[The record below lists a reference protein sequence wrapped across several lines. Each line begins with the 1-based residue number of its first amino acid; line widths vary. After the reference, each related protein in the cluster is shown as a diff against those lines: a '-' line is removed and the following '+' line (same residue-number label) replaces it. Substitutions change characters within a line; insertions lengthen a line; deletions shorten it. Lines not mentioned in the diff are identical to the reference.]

1 MHSVLASRYRMKN
14 AVGAGTFGSVFV
26 CDDTQTQSEVA
37 LKVQTD
43 PVKSAQ
49 LRTEAEVYTRLTG
62 AEGFPAFFGTGV
74 DKDTRYI
81 ALELLGKSIRVL
93 TREQSKKLSLK
104 TCLMLFDQ
112 MIARVEYL
120 HRKGYVHRDLKP
132 SNFLIGTGAKS
143 NTLYLIDFGLCLR
156 YVDIGGAHKGAEGR
170 TEFAGTPIFAS
181 INSMNGGAISRR
193 DDMQS
198 LGYIFVY
205 MMLGTLPW
213 KSCATSNKSESFNAI
228 RATKM
233 ATSVTELCSM
243 LPSEFLT
250 YMNAV
255 MNLKYEEKPDYAG
268 YRRMFRDLFVRSNF
282 IYDYRYDWLSRL
294 RPQVSFTGGRRQ
306 MFLAEGAKNRSASPL
321 PSRFIGMHPREMM
334 REGSEK
340 HLRLCLSANP
350 IQSLRPP
357 TKK

>member
-1 MHSVLASRYRMKN
+1 MKN
-14 AVGAGTFGSVFV
+14 AIGSGSFGNVFV
-26 CDDTQTQSEVA
+26 CEDIETQNEVA
-37 LKVQTD
+37 VKLQTD
-43 PVKSAQ
+43 PVKSAR
-49 LRTEAEVYTRLTG
+49 LRTESEVYTHLNG
-62 AEGFPAFFGTGV
+62 ADGFPHFYGTGV
-74 DKDTRYI
+74 DKETHFI
-81 ALELLGKSIRVL
+81 ALELLGKSLRML
-93 TREQSKKLSLK
+93 TREQNKQLSLK
-104 TCLMLFDQ
+104 TCLMLIDQ
-112 MIARVEYL
+112 MLARVEYI
-120 HRKGYVHRDLKP
+120 HNKGYIHRDLKP
-132 SNFLIGTGAKS
+132 SNFLIGRGAKS

-156 YVDIGGAHKGAEGR
+156 YVDIGGAHKSAEGR

-181 INSMNGGAISRR
+181 INSMTGGAISRR

-213 KSCATSNKSESFNAI
+213 KACATSNKSESFNAI

-243 LPSEFLT
+243 LPKEFLT

-255 MNLKYEEKPDYAG
+255 MSLKYEEKPDYAA

-294 RPQVSFTGGRRQ
+294 RPQVSFTSVRRQ
-306 MFLAEGAKNRSASPL
+306 MFLAEGAKNRSAIPL
-321 PSRFIGMHPREMM
+321 PSRFFGMHPREVA